1 MDEMFFWF
9 VCLVYFCRLSPLPL
23 AWLLDRWLG
32 DPAWLPHPVVG
43 FGKLIAWGEKSMNV
57 GSARVWKGGL
67 VSAVLIAGVYLFTCF
82 FLRVTEEYS
91 IVLTALIK
99 TLLIF
104 CCLAGTTLIREVRMR

>member
-1 MDEMFFWF
+1 MDEMFFGF

-67 VSAVLIAGVYLFTCF
+67 VSAVLIAGVYLFQGDR
-82 FLRVTEEYS
+82 RVFHRIDGS
-91 IVLTALIK
+91 DKDPADI
-99 TLLIF
+99 LLP
-104 CCLAGTTLIREVRMR
+104 GRNDVDT